1 MPMLLN
7 CDKKGCRSYDEHVLD
22 IATNEVRCIK
32 CNEIIPN
39 ISHFTKQQLKSLK
52 QTKKSAKSAY
62 AVRCG
67 KCKVETLPKLDAA
80 NKLVCGSCGDVNLS
94 LIHIFSRK
102 VQRSILL
109 QLNQITEFH
118 ITVSLLD
125 SFLMVKKKI

>member
-80 NKLVCGSCGDVNLS
+80 NKLVCGSCGDVNINVS
-94 LIHIFSRK
+94 KIFEPLIRDAIK
-102 VQRSILL
+102 NGNKDIV
-109 QLNQITEFH
+109 
-118 ITVSLLD
+118 
-125 SFLMVKKKI
+125 